1 MGLGVLAT
9 INQRLD
15 WDIIELLAEELDM
28 KQQKLEDIGEELFDF
43 EDSEEDKKNAIERPP
58 VITVMGHVDHGK
70 TSLLDYIREAN
81 VVAGESG
88 GITQHIGAYQVEL
101 KDGNVVTFLDTPGH
115 EAFTAMRARG
125 AQVTDMVVLVV
136 AANDGVMPQTIE
148 AIDHAKAANVPLV
161 IAINKIDLPDV
172 DLERIKRE
180 LSENIM
186 FLLKIGEESTSN
198 TYFCQ
203 NRRRGRG
210 FVVINDY

>member
-1 MGLGVLAT
+1 MYKR
-9 INQRLD
+9 Q
-15 WDIIELLAEELDM
+15 
-28 KQQKLEDIGEELFDF
+28 
-43 EDSEEDKKNAIERPP
+43 
-58 VITVMGHVDHGK
+58 
-70 TSLLDYIREAN
+70 LLDYIREAN

-180 LSENIM
+180 LSEHNVLVEDWGGKVQAIPISA
-186 FLLKIGEESTSN
+186 KTGE
-198 TYFCQ
+198 
-203 NRRRGRG
+203 GRG